1 MSYLKVHREINS
13 YFKNN
18 AILILIQK
26 TIFVTPCIILFRDA
40 AMMSMRRM
48 IKGKS
53 PDEIKELQKSDL
65 EQPVSNQD
73 FEAQFLPF
81 NKLH

>member
-1 MSYLKVHREINS
+1 
-13 YFKNN
+13 
-18 AILILIQK
+18 
-26 TIFVTPCIILFRDA
+26 
-40 AMMSMRRM
+40 MMSMRRM

-81 NKLH
+81 NKLN

>member
-1 MSYLKVHREINS
+1 
-13 YFKNN
+13 
-18 AILILIQK
+18 
-26 TIFVTPCIILFRDA
+26 
-40 AMMSMRRM
+40 MMSMRRM

-73 FEAQFLPF
+73 FEAQFLAF
-81 NKLH
+81 NKQH